1 MVPAAQSS
9 RRTAWLR
16 RQETVARIPETRS
29 QPEAQMAMNAL
40 LLWMSARQSGSTGSF
55 RSKVTELGLT
65 RGRSAHRVVQWNL
78 EKLGHAEFGQA
89 SAGTGWRVAPPILAA
104 GDPMRSPSA
113 VLCGA
118 RTPAL
123 LDRLSSG
130 DVQKRRQIQ
139 SEGPDIVEIEAPSAR
154 ALEGCAARAGIEV
167 QWNAPLAILACY
179 PPPTKQQ
186 LVPTELPIGG
196 LGSLA
201 LLEDWPG
208 LGSKLYGSGA
218 SRRRW
223 PIPVPLKLRNSART
237 YRERAAIFRR
247 TGNGQIPHSQE
258 APLSLALCNVV
269 WRAPDARIL
278 PSTAIGGPGAHTLFG
293 RPPGVQRRSAH
304 LQQNRTSYGF
314 LGSFAAR
321 STAQMRGLHDESD

>member
-1 MVPAAQSS
+1 MGRARYPHRPLCWFVPHIRNCTDRRGLAELGYCRRSCFLGLWRKGLGRNRGAGFGNHRRSLLACRRIGWRLGPSLGAPDQGVSIAAPSFPAGVGAAADRARAAVLCNRPCSQEPTATPCSIVQPRRDNSLVPAAQSS

-16 RQETVARIPETRS
+16 RKETVARIPETRS

-65 RGRSAHRVVQWNL
+65 RARSAHRVVQWNL

-130 DVQKRRQIQ
+130 DVRKRRQIQ

-154 ALEGCAARAGIEV
+154 ALEGCAARASIEV
-167 QWNAPLAILACY
+167 QWNAPLAILVCCAPPDGTTACAGGIADRR
-179 PPPTKQQ
+179 
-186 LVPTELPIGG
+186 LGG
-196 LGSLA
+196 LA
-201 LLEDWPG
+201 LFE
-208 LGSKLYGSGA
+208 
-218 SRRRW
+218 
-223 PIPVPLKLRNSART
+223 N
-237 YRERAAIFRR
+237 
-247 TGNGQIPHSQE
+247 
-258 APLSLALCNVV
+258 
-269 WRAPDARIL
+269 
-278 PSTAIGGPGAHTLFG
+278 
-293 RPPGVQRRSAH
+293 
-304 LQQNRTSYGF
+304 
-314 LGSFAAR
+314 
-321 STAQMRGLHDESD
+321 